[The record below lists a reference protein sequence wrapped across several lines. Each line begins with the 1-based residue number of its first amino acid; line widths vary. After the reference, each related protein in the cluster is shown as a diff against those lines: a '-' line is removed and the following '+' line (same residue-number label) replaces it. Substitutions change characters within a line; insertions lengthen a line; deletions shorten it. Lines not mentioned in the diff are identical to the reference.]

1 MRTIRYLGLDLGW
14 TPRDPSGGV
23 VLETTESGNLVL
35 VSAESLRTHEDTLR
49 WVARNRGRGH
59 CTLTVNAP
67 VIIENLSGSRPCDK
81 LLLEHFGPFKID
93 EYANN
98 TISASHPRTMAKAW
112 MRMGFD
118 PDPRAET
125 DRILETHFQAAQI
138 MLFGLDR
145 PVRIKSGPI
154 GSRKESVDRLREL
167 IQERMMDG
175 TPMLEPSEAL
185 DAILEAHLPD
195 LNGTRIG
202 ELEERIEALV
212 VGYVGACLGQVG
224 PDACAFLGDLQ
235 KGYILLPDP
244 SRAQEDEAPAEEA

>member
-14 TPRDPSGGV
+14 TPRDPSGGA
-23 VLETTESGNLVL
+23 VLETTESGNLIL
-35 VSAESLRTHEDTLR
+35 VTAESLRTHEDTLR
-49 WVARNRGRGH
+49 WVSKNRGRGH

-81 LLLEHFGPFKID
+81 LLLEHFGRFKID

-98 TISASHPRTMAKAW
+98 NISASHPRTMAKAW

-118 PDPRAET
+118 PDPSSES
-125 DRILETHFQAAQI
+125 DRIIETHFQAAQI

-175 TPMLEPSEAL
+175 TPELEPSDAL
-185 DAILEAHLPD
+185 DSILDAHLPD

-202 ELEERIEALV
+202 ELEERIEALITA
-212 VGYVGACLGQVG
+212 YVGAVLGQIG
-224 PDACAFLGDLQ
+224 GDACAFLGDLD

-244 SRAQEDEAPAEEA
+244 SRLNPPGDTAE

>member
-1 MRTIRYLGLDLGW
+1 LRTIRYLGLDLGW
-14 TPRDPSGGV
+14 TPRDPSGGA
-23 VLETTESGNLVL
+23 VLETTESGNLIL
-35 VSAESLRTHEDTLR
+35 VTAESLRTHEDTLR
-49 WVARNRGRGH
+49 WVSKNRGRGH

-81 LLLEHFGPFKID
+81 LLLEHFGRFKID

-98 TISASHPRTMAKAW
+98 NISASHPRTMAKAW

-118 PDPRAET
+118 PDPGSES
-125 DRILETHFQAAQI
+125 DRIIETHFQAAQI

-175 TPMLEPSEAL
+175 TPELEPSDAL
-185 DAILEAHLPD
+185 DSILDAHLPD

-202 ELEERIEALV
+202 ELEERIEALITA
-212 VGYVGACLGQVG
+212 YVGAVLGQVG
-224 PDACAFLGDLQ
+224 GDACAFLGDLD

-244 SRAQEDEAPAEEA
+244 SRLNPPTEPAE

>member
-14 TPRDPSGGV
+14 TPRDPSGGA
-23 VLETTESGNLVL
+23 VLETTEAGNLIL
-35 VSAESLRTHEDTLR
+35 VTAESLRTHEDTLR
-49 WVARNRGRGH
+49 WVSKNRGRGH

-67 VIIENLSGSRPCDK
+67 VIIENLSGSRPCDR
-81 LLLEHFGPFKID
+81 LLLEHFGRFKID
-93 EYANN
+93 EDANN
-98 TISASHPRTMAKAW
+98 NISASHPRTMAKAW

-118 PDPRAET
+118 PDPGSES
-125 DRILETHFQAAQI
+125 DRIIETHFQAAQI

-145 PVRIKSGPI
+145 PIRIKSGPI

-175 TPMLEPSEAL
+175 TPMLEPSDAL
-185 DAILEAHLPD
+185 DSILDAHLPD

-202 ELEERIEALV
+202 ELEERIEALITA
-212 VGYVGACLGQVG
+212 YVGAVLGQVG
-224 PDACAFLGDLQ
+224 GDACAFLGDLD

-244 SRAQEDEAPAEEA
+244 SRLQPTPDPG

>member
-23 VLETTESGNLVL
+23 VLETTEGGNLIMVT
-35 VSAESLRTHEDTLR
+35 AESLRTHEDTLR
-49 WVARNRGRGH
+49 WVSKNRGRGQ

-67 VIIENLSGSRPCDK
+67 VIIENLSGSRPCDR
-81 LLLEHFGPFKID
+81 LLLEHFGRYKID

-98 TISASHPRTMAKAW
+98 NISASHPRTMAKAW

-118 PDPRAET
+118 PDPSSES
-125 DRILETHFQAAQI
+125 DRIVETHFQTAQI
-138 MLFGLDR
+138 MLFGLER

-167 IQERMMDG
+167 IQERMMNG
-175 TPMLEPSEAL
+175 TPMLEPSDAL

-212 VGYVGACLGQVG
+212 TAYVGAILGEVG
-224 PDACAFLGDLQ
+224 GDACAFLGDLQ

-244 SRAQEDEAPAEEA
+244 SRVQPPAAE

>member
-14 TPRDPSGGV
+14 TPRDPSGGA
-23 VLETTESGNLVL
+23 VLETTESGNLIL
-35 VSAESLRTHEDTLR
+35 VTAESLRTHEDTLR
-49 WVARNRGRGH
+49 WVSKNRGRGH

-81 LLLEHFGPFKID
+81 LLLEHFGRFKID

-98 TISASHPRTMAKAW
+98 NISASHPRTMAKAW

-118 PDPRAET
+118 PDPGSES
-125 DRILETHFQAAQI
+125 DRIIETHFQAAQI

-175 TPMLEPSEAL
+175 TPELEPSDAL
-185 DAILEAHLPD
+185 DSILDAHLPD

-202 ELEERIEALV
+202 ELEERIEALITA
-212 VGYVGACLGQVG
+212 YVGAVLGQVG
-224 PDACAFLGDLQ
+224 GDACAFLGDLQ

-244 SRAQEDEAPAEEA
+244 SRLNPPAEPAE

>member
-14 TPRDPSGGV
+14 TPRDPSGGA
-23 VLETTESGNLVL
+23 VLETTESGNLIL
-35 VSAESLRTHEDTLR
+35 VTAESLRTHEDTLR
-49 WVARNRGRGH
+49 WVSKNRGRGH

-67 VIIENLSGSRPCDK
+67 VIIENLSGSRPCDR
-81 LLLEHFGPFKID
+81 LLLEHFGRFKID

-98 TISASHPRTMAKAW
+98 NISASHPRTMAKAW

-118 PDPRAET
+118 PDPGSES
-125 DRILETHFQAAQI
+125 DRIIETHFQAAQI

-175 TPMLEPSEAL
+175 TPELEPSDAL
-185 DAILEAHLPD
+185 DSILDAHLPD

-202 ELEERIEALV
+202 ELEERIEALITA
-212 VGYVGACLGQVG
+212 YVGAVLGQVG
-224 PDACAFLGDLQ
+224 GDACAFLGDLD

-244 SRAQEDEAPAEEA
+244 SRLQPPAPTE

>member
-14 TPRDPSGGV
+14 TPRDPSGGA
-23 VLETTESGNLVL
+23 VLETTESGNLIL
-35 VSAESLRTHEDTLR
+35 VTAESLRTHEDTLR
-49 WVARNRGRGH
+49 WVSKNRGRGH

-81 LLLEHFGPFKID
+81 LLLEHFGRFKID

-98 TISASHPRTMAKAW
+98 NISASHPRTMAKAW

-118 PDPRAET
+118 PDPGSES
-125 DRILETHFQAAQI
+125 DRIIETHFQAAQI

-175 TPMLEPSEAL
+175 TPELEPSDAL
-185 DAILEAHLPD
+185 DSILDAHLPD

-202 ELEERIEALV
+202 ELEERIEALITA
-212 VGYVGACLGQVG
+212 YVGAVLGQVG
-224 PDACAFLGDLQ
+224 GDACAFLGDLQ

-244 SRAQEDEAPAEEA
+244 SRLNPPAETPE